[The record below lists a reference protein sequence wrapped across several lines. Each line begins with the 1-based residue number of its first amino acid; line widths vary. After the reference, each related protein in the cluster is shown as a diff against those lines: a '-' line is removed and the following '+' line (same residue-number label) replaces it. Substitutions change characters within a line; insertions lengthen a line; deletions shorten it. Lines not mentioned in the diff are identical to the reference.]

1 MAADLDIV
9 GTAGVDIVPV
19 VPDFHNRVKAQVLP
33 AADRIG
39 RDVGQRIG
47 EAISANISVSIPDG
61 VVAGGRRA
69 RVAADREGGQV
80 GGAFGRSVKRKLE
93 EAFRSLPRA
102 DVRLGDT
109 GINADIDRLRARIQT
124 LSGKTVGIDIDA
136 GAALAE
142 IADINARLERLAAEN
157 PSIQIQTDT
166 AAARAALA
174 EVQHQLNG
182 LDRDDVHI
190 RVKADTAGAMASLRA
205 LTIALGAVAAL
216 PVIPVA
222 AAGIGSI
229 ASAAVAAGAGVGALA
244 LVAIPAI
251 KGVTSAM
258 QAKTA
263 ADKEAASASDNSA
276 ASGVKAA
283 QQALQ
288 MASAQQALTSA
299 HRQAAQSIEAANRRV
314 EDAERSVAQAVARA
328 MDQRRQAAES
338 VERAE
343 RSLSDAQRQARQ
355 AQDDLTA
362 ARRTAAQ
369 QLADLN
375 DKLADGALSQ
385 REAALRVTEAADE
398 LNRVK
403 AAHDA
408 GTASDSDLARAQ
420 LSYDQA
426 VQAQKEQ
433 GKQYKQLQDDAK
445 KARKEGV
452 DGNDDVKRAAQRLAD
467 AQRNVQDQT
476 KAVADA
482 QRAAAR
488 AQVEAAQS
496 VADAQR
502 NLSDAVAN
510 VADVQVQAADSIAS
524 AERGVEAARL
534 SSVDTTKK
542 SSAATDAYRQAL
554 AKLSPEQRR
563 LYDSIAGPKG
573 LKAAFSDWSK
583 SMSPDVVP
591 LLTRAVNG
599 AKSALPGL
607 TPLVKAAADA
617 VGILFDDASRELKTP
632 FWRGFKKDI
641 DKSAKPAIVGF
652 GRTFGNVIKG
662 AAGVID
668 AFLPHIDDIADR
680 MVRSSGKFAKWGS
693 GLKGSPQF
701 EAFLKYANDKGP
713 LIAQTLGAIAGA
725 FLAIGSALAPI
736 STPLLQV
743 IGAVA
748 SGIASVADTLPWL
761 IQLIYGVWVATK
773 LWTLAMA
780 AFTLVVDANPIVLI
794 VAGIVA
800 LVAAVIYAYKH
811 FGWFRDLVQS
821 VWHGIQTAALWAWD
835 NVLKPTFDAIR
846 DAVKFV
852 GDVLVWLWKNV
863 LVPAWNGIALV
874 AKVAMAIIGVVLIA
888 PLVIAFNLISAVL
901 EWLWK
906 KQFKPAFE
914 DIAAI
919 AKWLWENGLKPQ
931 LQVIWDGVKWVGDK
945 FVWFYDHAVKP
956 AAGWIADKAKW
967 LWDHGLHPQFQN
979 IWDGVKW
986 VGDKFKWLYD
996 HGVKPAANWIAE
1008 KTDWLYDKG
1017 VKPAFDNIK
1026 HGLKLVSDAF
1036 GAAKKDIK
1044 RAWDGVAGVT
1054 AKPVNFI
1061 VDAVYTHG
1069 IKAVWDK
1076 VAGFVGL
1083 GKLPKAPKLLD
1094 ETPKFADGGRTSGGI
1109 PGKDSIPALLMAD
1122 EYVIKRSSARKIG
1135 FGALEHMNRTG
1146 EIPRFANGG
1155 LVGGVFDW
1163 TKDVLGKGLDW
1174 AKTSADLMLHPGKVL
1189 GTLMKP
1195 VLSHVRDGVG
1205 TSPMGDALAKYPS
1218 RMVSGLKDKLV
1229 SAVTDMF
1236 SGGSGGGVGQ
1246 WIKPVNV
1253 PYGTKFGVPGKMWA
1267 SGHHTGLDFPAPV
1280 GTPVKAVDGGT
1291 VMSVGT
1297 AGPYGNHLE
1306 INHGGGLVSLYAHL
1320 SKTLVKLNQV
1330 VAQGQQIGKVGATG
1344 NVTGPHLHLEARVG
1358 GKAVDPMAYLTS
1370 IRSGGK
1376 VSQSIA
1382 AAKNF
1387 AKGKLKYFGWGPGQF
1402 APLEKLWQGESGW
1415 RWNAENPSS
1424 GAYGIPQALPASKM
1438 ASVGPDWRTNPATQI
1453 QWGMKYIK
1461 GRPDYGSPAA
1471 AYSKWLSRS
1480 PHWYD
1485 EGGYLPPGLSLVA
1498 NGTGSPEPVFTSGQW
1513 DDIRAAKGTGSP
1525 QVQVSVESRTY
1536 LDGREVGGFV
1546 DQRIEAHDVATGQ
1559 AIDVGRFV

>member
-61 VVAGGRRA
+61 VTAGGRRA
-69 RVAADREGGQV
+69 RASATREGGAV
-80 GGAFGRSVKRKLE
+80 GGAFGRAVSRKLE

-102 DVRLGDT
+102 NVRLGDT
-109 GINADIDRLRARIQT
+109 GLNADLDRLRARLQT
-124 LSGKTVGIDIDA
+124 LSGKTIGVDIDA

-142 IADINARLERLAAEN
+142 ITDIDARLQRLAAEN
-157 PSIQIQTDT
+157 PSVQIRTDT

-174 EVQHQLNG
+174 EVQRQINDV
-182 LDRDDVHI
+182 DRDDVNI

-244 LVAIPAI
+244 LVAVPAI
-251 KGVTSAM
+251 KGVTSAI
-258 QAKTA
+258 QAKSA
-263 ADKEAASASDNSA
+263 ADKEAAKASDDSA

-314 EDAERSVAQAVARA
+314 EDAERAVGQAAARA

-343 RSLSDAQRQARQ
+343 RSLADAKRQSRQAEE
-355 AQDDLTA
+355 DLIK
-362 ARRTAAQ
+362 ARRDAAE
-369 QLADLN
+369 QLAAYD
-375 DKLADGALSQ
+375 DKLADGKLSQ
-385 REAALRVTEAADE
+385 RDAALRVKEAQEE
-398 LNRVK
+398 LNRVM
-403 AAHDA
+403 ADP
-408 GTASDSDLARAQ
+408 TSTDLQRERAQ
-420 LSYDQA
+420 LALDQA
-426 VQAQKEQ
+426 TQAQKE
-433 GKQYKQLQDDAK
+433 GSKSYKELQDEAK
-445 KARKEGV
+445 KAKKEGV
-452 DGNDDVKRAAQRLAD
+452 DGNADVERAADRLRD
-467 AQRNVQDQT
+467 AQRNVADQA

-488 AQVEAAQS
+488 AQVEAAQQ

-502 NLSDAVAN
+502 SLSDAVESAAN
-510 VADVQVQAADSIAS
+510 TQAQAADSIAS
-524 AERGVEAARL
+524 AERGVESARL
-534 SSVDTTKK
+534 SSIDTTKK
-542 SSAATDAYRQAL
+542 SSASADAYRQAL
-554 AKLSPEQRR
+554 AKLTPEQRK

-573 LKAAFSDWSK
+573 LTSAFKAWST
-583 SMSPDVVP
+583 SLSPQVVP
-591 LLTRAVNG
+591 LLARAVNG

-617 VGILFDDASRELKTP
+617 VGILFDDAGRELKKP
-632 FWRGFKKDI
+632 FWRDFKRDI

-652 GRTFGNVIKG
+652 GRTFGNVLKG

-680 MVRSSGKFAKWGS
+680 MVRSSGKFANWGTK
-693 GLKGSPQF
+693 LKGSPAF
-701 EAFLKYANDKGP
+701 ERFLKYANDKGP

-846 DAVKFV
+846 DAVTFV

-863 LVPAWNGIALV
+863 FVPAWNGIALV

-931 LQVIWDGVKWVGDK
+931 LQAIWDGVKWVGDK

-1008 KTDWLYDKG
+1008 KSGWLWDKG

-1026 HGLKLVSDAF
+1026 SGLKLVSDAF
-1036 GAAKKDIK
+1036 GDAK
-1044 RAWDGVAGVT
+1044 RAIKSAWYEVAGIT
-1054 AKPVNFI
+1054 ARPVNFI
-1061 VDAVYTHG
+1061 IDSVYTHG
-1069 IKAVWDK
+1069 IKAVWDG
-1076 VAGFVGL
+1076 VAKFVGL
-1083 GKLPKAPKLLD
+1083 DKLPKGPKRLD
-1094 ETPKFADGGRTSGGI
+1094 ESPKFADGGQVFGGT
-1109 PGKDSIPALLMAD
+1109 PGKDSVRAWLMPG
-1122 EYVIKRSSARKIG
+1122 EYVVRTASARRIG
-1135 FGALEHMNRTG
+1135 YNNLEHLNRTG
-1146 EIPRFANGG
+1146 EIPRFAKGG
-1155 LVGGVFDW
+1155 IVGGAWDW

-1174 AKTSADLMLHPGKVL
+1174 AQTSADLMVHPGKVWDRL
-1189 GTLMKP
+1189 LKP
-1195 VLSHVRDGVG
+1195 ALSHVRDGVG
-1205 TSPMGDALAKYPS
+1205 SAPMGDVLAKVPS
-1218 RMVSGLKDKLV
+1218 KMASGLRDKLIDV
-1229 SAVTDMF
+1229 VAGMF
-1236 SGGSGGGVGQ
+1236 TGDGGGGVGQ

-1306 INHGGGLVSLYAHL
+1306 INHGGGLVSLYAHM
-1320 SKTLVKLNQV
+1320 SKILVKLNQV

-1370 IRSGGK
+1370 TRHGGK
-1376 VSQSIA
+1376 ISQGIA

-1387 AKGKLKYFGWGPGQF
+1387 AKSQLKYFGWGPGQF

-1453 QWGMKYIK
+1453 QWGMDYIK
-1461 GRPDYGSPAA
+1461 HRPDYGSPAA

-1485 EGGYLPPGLSLVA
+1485 DGGYLPPGLSLVA
-1498 NGTGSPEPVFTSGQW
+1498 NGTGSPEPVFTSQQW
-1513 DDIRAAKGTGSP
+1513 EDIRTAKGGGSP

-1536 LDGREVGGFV
+1536 LDGREVGGFI